1 MGEMCMTK
9 HCQTGKGMFLKQPF
23 HVLRHM
29 TMDELVD
36 LKKNSVPMLWKLVS
50 RSRAWMDVHFCIR

>member
-1 MGEMCMTK
+1 
-9 HCQTGKGMFLKQPF
+9 MFLKQPF

>member
-1 MGEMCMTK
+1 MAK

-29 TMDELVD
+29 TMHELVD
-36 LKKNSVPMLWKLVS
+36 LKNSVPMLWKLVS

>member
-1 MGEMCMTK
+1 MYDK
-9 HCQTGKGMFLKQPF
+9 ALSNRKRY
-23 HVLRHM
+23 VLEAAIPCVKAHDNGRAGG
-29 TMDELVD
+29 